1 MHIRRQLDC
10 KKLDVEEVDEFN
22 AIDGSSLLHHSMANK
37 PRGDNAFS
45 LPCLLHKY
53 QSDPAVKVS
62 NLNIMHRVTLSMVLT
77 GKQDFMQLL
86 KNHLLSRLLGLDY
99 DSDEQTFSPE
109 QHNEVHLINIDL
121 VVESK
126 II

>member
-1 MHIRRQLDC
+1 
-10 KKLDVEEVDEFN
+10 
-22 AIDGSSLLHHSMANK
+22 MADK

-45 LPCLLHKY
+45 LPHLLHEY

-62 NLNIMHRVTLSMVLT
+62 NLNIMRRVTLSMVLT

-86 KNHLLSRLLGLDY
+86 KNHLLSQLLGLDY
-99 DSDEQTFSPE
+99 DGDERTFSPE
-109 QHNEVHLINIDL
+109 QHNEVCLININL
-121 VVESK
+121 VVELK